1 SSWHS
6 ILLLIFD
13 IVLPMEKFLKTIVRF
28 IYYIYSSPQ
37 ITLEFLDI
45 PQFWPPN
52 YFGETPNN
60 FGYPPPRKAAPR

>member
-1 SSWHS
+1 LTIDKSRGAD
-6 ILLLIFD
+6 ITLLLPD
-13 IVLPMEKFLKTIVRF
+13 
-28 IYYIYSSPQ
+28 YYAVFTEVVPNSSPQ

-60 FGYPPPRKAAPR
+60 FGYPISFP